1 MEADQGMRIGV
12 IGGAGWLGGAIID
25 AALQAGIVKPEHLS
39 LSFRSHRPDRLSG
52 AYWTTHNQ
60 SVADRSDVVLL
71 CVRPADWPTI
81 KVDLKG
87 KLLISVMAGITS
99 DALSE
104 RHETDR
110 VVRALP
116 NAAAEVHRSYT
127 PWIASSAVS
136 DEDRSVVTELFEAC
150 GAQDEVFEESYIDYF
165 TGLSG
170 SGPAFPALLASAMM
184 QDAISQGIP
193 ADIAQRAV
201 NTLLI
206 GAGRLLEKRDVSP
219 SETTQT
225 FLEYRGT
232 TAAAITVMRDGGF
245 DAAIANG
252 LTAASKAA
260 AKLGDPLQNP

>member
-1 MEADQGMRIGV
+1 MDADKGLRIGV
-12 IGGAGWLGGAIID
+12 IGGAGWLGSAIVD
-25 AALQAGIVKPEHLS
+25 AALEAGIVKEEDLA
-39 LSFRSHRPDRLSG
+39 LSFRSHRPDLLSN
-52 AYWTTHNQ
+52 AYWTENNQ
-60 SVADRSDVVLL
+60 SLADRSDVILL
-71 CVRPADWPTI
+71 CVRPADWAAI
-81 KVDLKG
+81 KVDLKD
-87 KLLISVMAGITS
+87 KLLISVMAGIS
-99 DALSE
+99 SEALSE
-104 RHETDR
+104 RHNTNR
-110 VVRALP
+110 VIRALP
-116 NAAAEVHRSYT
+116 NAAAEVRRSYT
-127 PWIASSAVS
+127 PWIASRAVS
-136 DEDRSVVTELFEAC
+136 NEDRLVVKALFDAC
-150 GAQDEVFEESYIDYF
+150 GVQDEVFDESYINYF

-201 NTLLI
+201 NTVMI

-245 DAAIANG
+245 DAVIANG

-260 AKLGDPLQNP
+260 AKLGETLQNP